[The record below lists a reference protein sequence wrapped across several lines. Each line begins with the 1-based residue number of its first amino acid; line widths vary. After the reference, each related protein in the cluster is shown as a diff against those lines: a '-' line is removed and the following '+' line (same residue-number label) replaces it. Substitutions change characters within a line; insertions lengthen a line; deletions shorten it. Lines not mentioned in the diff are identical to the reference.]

1 MSGNAALR
9 FDFSPADSEIP
20 SAIYVRDL
28 YLGVETDLEFEPEL
42 TPDYGKMINLN
53 GMKLYYVNCYQLEVL
68 PLPPGEESDPDEVP
82 VAVWVLKDT
91 FPGSNEN
98 IIQTQNHPNW
108 TTPVG
113 PMSVSDMNFAIS
125 LVRTIPAE
133 VVSASSEGMVISW
146 NAQAGYTYTVEVSE
160 DLGKNWRAYY
170 LYEAKED
177 SAVTLDLDQGGVQKF
192 FRLIR
197 N

>member
-1 MSGNAALR
+1 
-9 FDFSPADSEIP
+9 
-20 SAIYVRDL
+20 
-28 YLGVETDLEFEPEL
+28 
-42 TPDYGKMINLN
+42 
-53 GMKLYYVNCYQLEVL
+53 
-68 PLPPGEESDPDEVP
+68 
-82 VAVWVLKDT
+82 
-91 FPGSNEN
+91 
-98 IIQTQNHPNW
+98 
-108 TTPVG
+108 
-113 PMSVSDMNFAIS
+113 MNFAIS

-177 SAVTLDLDQGGVQKF
+177 STVTLDLDQSGVQKF